1 MLNEKELAELGVLDW
16 KSLAKDFGNSDLL
29 LGNGFSL
36 NISDRFAYKSLFKE
50 FLKKCSR
57 KDHHIFKSFE
67 TPNFEFIL
75 EKLLHAIFVNRIF
88 GIDDAR
94 IEEMEEASQCLK
106 DGLVETIQDIHPLA
120 GDIDKERLESIGD
133 QLSNFNHI
141 FTLNYDL
148 FLYRIILILNDKHR
162 RGESVG
168 QYSDYFWDNYDT
180 QFLCFATSEEFE
192 GYKHP
197 YYLHGALFLF
207 KEASYDLKLR
217 RETDSSTQLVTLIK
231 DAIQGGR
238 MPLFVSEGTHEDK
251 LEAIR
256 QSDYLKFALNRLKE
270 AESSLAVFGTSLSN
284 PDQHIVDA
292 INRNDR
298 DLAISIHTYDTESK
312 EKVRSEINWM
322 KHKFEDYHT
331 IKFFK
336 SDTLF
341 DF

>member
-1 MLNEKELAELGVLDW
+1 MLNEEELNELGVSDW
-16 KSLAKDFGNSDLL
+16 KILAKDFRELDLL

-36 NISDRFAYKSLFKE
+36 NFTDRFDYKSLFKK
-50 FLKKCSR
+50 FLAKCNPKHR
-57 KDHHIFKSFE
+57 HIFKSFE
-67 TPNFEFIL
+67 TTNFEFIL
-75 EKLLHAIFVNRIF
+75 GKLLHAIFVNRIF
-88 GIDDAR
+88 NIDDSR

-120 GDIDKERLESIGD
+120 GDIDKERLERIGD
-133 QLSNFNHI
+133 QLSNFNDI

-148 FLYRIILILNDKHR
+148 SLYRIILVLNDKHR

-168 QYSDYFWDNYDT
+168 QYSDYFWDNYDA

-217 RETDSSTQLVTLIK
+217 READSSMELVKLIK

-270 AESSLAVFGTSLSN
+270 AENSLVIFGTSLAN

-298 DLAISIHTYDTESK
+298 DLAVSIHIYDTKSK

-331 IKFFK
+331 VKFFK
-336 SDTLF
+336 SETLF
-341 DF
+341 KF